1 MLNIMNMITVVT
13 KNNPLYKESNMTKQ
27 INELIEFLGENG
39 IRVAPT
45 FKRYPEKDQL
55 KILNKMI

>member
-1 MLNIMNMITVVT
+1 
-13 KNNPLYKESNMTKQ
+13 MTKQ

-55 KILNKMI
+55 KILNKMVRELVA

>member
-1 MLNIMNMITVVT
+1 
-13 KNNPLYKESNMTKQ
+13 MTKQ

-39 IRVAPT
+39 IRVDPT

-55 KILNKMI
+55 KVLNKMIRELVA